1 MKPVPRAAL
10 AAMSLWLAASAVSAA
25 PLVEFRPGEKIALVG
40 GSLAERMNL
49 YGHFET
55 LLHLRHRDAGLVVR
69 NFAWP
74 ADEVG
79 RRQRPNDYTKIDDPL
94 EVFRP
99 DTFLCFFG
107 FNESFA
113 GPGGVAKFQA
123 DYAAFMDDYAKRY
136 GPEGRARFV
145 IVSPIAFEN
154 AGDPFLPDGA
164 AENAHLK
171 LYADAA
177 AAVARG
183 RGLAFVDLYTPT
195 LRAFAAEPGGQY
207 TINGCHLNEA
217 GDRLVGRLLEEALA
231 GAPNPAREGVPA
243 FEALRQAVNDKA
255 WVHLQD
261 YRMLNGWYVYGG
273 RRTWDTETF
282 PLEYKKIRAMA
293 AVRDRRLWD
302 MSRGL
307 VVSGAPDDSTTGE
320 LFLPRTRFGVPQQ
333 SYSEPKELR
342 FLGGEESLK
351 AMTVA
356 DGYEVGLFASEEQ
369 FPEMGNPVQLNFDNR
384 GRLWISTMPTYPQ
397 WKPGDPKP
405 QDKLLIFEDTNGDGR
420 ADKCITFYDQ
430 LHCPTGFEFW
440 NGGVLVVDQPRL
452 LWLKDTD
459 GDDRADVVLHVSDG
473 WAMDDTHHTF
483 GAWEWSPG
491 GLLHGLEGVAM
502 STTLETPWGPFR
514 NANTPGAYVVDPRS
528 WRVRHFIT
536 PGYGNPWCYVYDFW
550 GQGIAGDGTT
560 AQQHWDSP
568 LSGAQ
573 NVQRKGLNAVFDT
586 QGMRPAFGSEFL
598 YSRHFPAEVQGQ
610 FVYGCVINMNGIPRF
625 AITNDGAGFTGTRLP
640 DLLNSTDRNFRPGE
654 TQIGPDGA
662 LWFLD
667 WHNPL
672 IGHMQ
677 YSQRDPNRDKTHGRL
692 YRLTA
697 KGRPLLPPVLQHGK
711 SVLELLDQL
720 KEYEP
725 RTRYRAR
732 RELRDRPRDEVSAA
746 VKTWVGRLD
755 ASDPRFEQHR
765 LEALFVLAGHHAVDR
780 ALLADVL
787 KSRTRDARALA
798 VRVLSDEWRWL
809 AQPLELLRPMVT
821 DEDPRVRLEAL
832 RALSFLASTE
842 AAELALRAVDRPLD
856 YWLDYTLQHT
866 LGALQPAWQAPFEGG
881 TLARDHEA
889 GRDYLAAFVKGQPS
903 IAAVQG
909 PLNRLI
915 ADQGLKDEDRARLLG
930 TVAKAPGRVR
940 EGRFVFER
948 VCTSCHKVQNFGINY
963 GPDLTQVGTRMSRE
977 QLIESILYPNKD
989 VAPEW
994 LTTNITTREGDEF
1007 SGVVAGE
1014 DNDAVTLKLGGDV
1027 QQRIPKAG
1035 IVKRETLKVSNMPEG
1050 LAASLATQE
1059 FLDLIEYL
1067 ASLK

>member
-1 MKPVPRAAL
+1 MKSPFRAAV
-10 AAMSLWLAASAVSAA
+10 AAMSVWLAAAASAA
-25 PLVEFRPGEKIALVG
+25 PLAGFKPAERIALVG
-40 GSLAERMNL
+40 GSLAERMSL

-99 DTFLCFFG
+99 DTFVCFFG

-113 GPGGVAKFQA
+113 GPGGVEKFKA
-123 DYAAFMDDYAKRY
+123 DYGAYLDEQAKRY
-136 GPEGRARFV
+136 GRDGKARFV

-154 AGDPFLPDGA
+154 ADDPFLPDGA
-164 AENAHLK
+164 AENANLK
-171 LYADAA
+171 LYTDAA
-177 AAVARG
+177 AEVARG

-195 LRAFAAEPGGQY
+195 LRAFAAEPGAQF

-231 GAPNPAREGVPA
+231 GAPHPARDGDA
-243 FEALRQAVNDKA
+243 TFEALRAAVNDKA
-255 WVHLQD
+255 WVHQQD

-293 AVRDRRLWD
+293 AVRDRRVWEL
-302 MSRGL
+302 SRGL
-307 VVSGAPDDSTTGE
+307 LVSGAPDDSATGE

-333 SYSEPKELR
+333 GYSEPKELR
-342 FLGGEESLK
+342 YLSGEESLK
-351 AMTVA
+351 AMTVL
-356 DGYEVGLFASEEQ
+356 DGYEVSLFASEKE
-369 FPEMGNPVQLNFDNR
+369 FPELAKPVQLNFDGR
-384 GRLWISTMPTYPQ
+384 GRLWVSTMPTYPQ
-397 WKPGDPKP
+397 WRPGDPRP
-405 QDKLLIFEDTNGDGR
+405 SDKLLIFEDTNADGR
-420 ADKCITFYDQ
+420 ADKCTTFYDR

-598 YSRHFPAEVQGQ
+598 HSRHLPDAVQGQ

-625 AITNDGAGFTGTRLP
+625 AVTNNGAGLSGARLP
-640 DLLNSTDRNFRPGE
+640 DLLNSTDKNFRPGE

-677 YSQRDPNRDKTHGRL
+677 YSQRDPNRDKVHGRL

-697 KGRPLLPPVLQHGK
+697 KGRPLLTPVLQHGRP
-711 SVLELLDQL
+711 VPALLDQL

-732 RELRDRPRDEVSAA
+732 RELRDRPVQEVSAA
-746 VKTWVGRLD
+746 VKAWVARLD
-755 ASDPRFEQHR
+755 ASDPRFDQHR

-780 ALLADVL
+780 ALLTDVL
-787 KSRTRDARALA
+787 KSKTRDARALA
-798 VRVLSDEWRWL
+798 VRVLSDEWRFL
-809 AQPLELLRPMVT
+809 GQPLDLLRPMVA

-832 RALSFLASTE
+832 RALSFLGTTE
-842 AAELALRAVDRPLD
+842 AAELALLAVQQPLD

-866 LGALQPAWQAPFEGG
+866 LGALEKQWKPALEQGD
-881 TLARDHEA
+881 LAKDNEA
-889 GRDYLAAFVKGQPS
+889 GRDYLTAFVKGQPS
-903 IAAVQG
+903 IAAVQE

-915 ADQGLKDEDRARLLG
+915 ANDGLKDADRAKLLA
-930 TVAKAPGRVR
+930 TVAKAPGRAR

-994 LTTNITTREGDEF
+994 LTTNVTTKQGDEY
-1007 SGVVAGE
+1007 SGVVAAENE
-1014 DNDAVTLKLGGDV
+1014 DNVTLKLGGDV
-1027 QQRIPKAG
+1027 RQEVRKAD
-1035 IVKRETLKVSNMPEG
+1035 IARRETLKVSNMPEG

-1067 ASLK
+1067 GTLK

>member
-1 MKPVPRAAL
+1 MKSPFRAAV
-10 AAMSLWLAASAVSAA
+10 AAMSVWLAAAVSAA
-25 PLVEFRPGEKIALVG
+25 PLVEFRPGERIALVG

-113 GPGGVAKFQA
+113 GPGGVEKFQT
-123 DYAAFMDDYAKRY
+123 DYEAFMDDFAKRY

-145 IVSPIAFEN
+145 IVSPIAFED
-154 AGDPFLPDGA
+154 GGVPVLPDGA
-164 AENAHLK
+164 AENANLR

-177 AAVARG
+177 AAVARK
-183 RGLAFVDLYTPT
+183 RGLPFVELLAPT
-195 LRAFAAEPGGQY
+195 LRAFAAEPGAQY

-231 GAPNPAREGVPA
+231 GAPNPAREGEA
-243 FEALRQAVNDKA
+243 TFEALRAAVNDKA

-307 VVSGAPDDSTTGE
+307 VVSGAPDDSVTGE
-320 LFLPRTRFGVPQQ
+320 LFLPKTRFGVPQQ

-342 FLGGEESLK
+342 FQSGEESLK

-356 DGYEVGLFASEEQ
+356 DGYEVSLFASEEQ
-369 FPEMGNPVQLNFDNR
+369 FPEMGNPVQMNFDSR
-384 GRLWISTMPTYPQ
+384 GRLWVATMPTYPQ

-420 ADKCITFYDQ
+420 ADKCITFHDG

-440 NGGVLVVDQPRL
+440 NGGVLVVSQPRL

-459 GDDRADVVLHVSDG
+459 GDDRADVAIPVSDG

-550 GQGIAGDGTT
+550 GQ
-560 AQQHWDSP
+560 
-568 LSGAQ
+568 
-573 NVQRKGLNAVFDT
+573 
-586 QGMRPAFGSEFL
+586 
-598 YSRHFPAEVQGQ
+598 
-610 FVYGCVINMNGIPRF
+610 
-625 AITNDGAGFTGTRLP
+625 
-640 DLLNSTDRNFRPGE
+640 
-654 TQIGPDGA
+654 
-662 LWFLD
+662 
-667 WHNPL
+667 
-672 IGHMQ
+672 
-677 YSQRDPNRDKTHGRL
+677 
-692 YRLTA
+692 
-697 KGRPLLPPVLQHGK
+697 
-711 SVLELLDQL
+711 
-720 KEYEP
+720 
-725 RTRYRAR
+725 
-732 RELRDRPRDEVSAA
+732 
-746 VKTWVGRLD
+746 
-755 ASDPRFEQHR
+755 
-765 LEALFVLAGHHAVDR
+765 
-780 ALLADVL
+780 
-787 KSRTRDARALA
+787 
-798 VRVLSDEWRWL
+798 
-809 AQPLELLRPMVT
+809 
-821 DEDPRVRLEAL
+821 
-832 RALSFLASTE
+832 
-842 AAELALRAVDRPLD
+842 
-856 YWLDYTLQHT
+856 
-866 LGALQPAWQAPFEGG
+866 
-881 TLARDHEA
+881 
-889 GRDYLAAFVKGQPS
+889 
-903 IAAVQG
+903 
-909 PLNRLI
+909 
-915 ADQGLKDEDRARLLG
+915 
-930 TVAKAPGRVR
+930 
-940 EGRFVFER
+940 
-948 VCTSCHKVQNFGINY
+948 
-963 GPDLTQVGTRMSRE
+963 
-977 QLIESILYPNKD
+977 
-989 VAPEW
+989 
-994 LTTNITTREGDEF
+994 
-1007 SGVVAGE
+1007 
-1014 DNDAVTLKLGGDV
+1014 
-1027 QQRIPKAG
+1027 
-1035 IVKRETLKVSNMPEG
+1035 
-1050 LAASLATQE
+1050 
-1059 FLDLIEYL
+1059 
-1067 ASLK
+1067 